1 MIKNTVIGIL
11 SFIILV
17 LAVGLYEVA
26 HKAPKEII
34 TTGIIYNNDTVRNI
48 IRFVQPSRTLP
59 FIKVKIN
66 GKDAYFL
73 LDTGASFTVI
83 DENQAAKY
91 KVRCTEIPDQ
101 EFKGIGGSNTLSE
114 TDLTSVEIEGKILIT
129 EFKASDL
136 GAVCTTLKNA
146 TGFSVVGILGSDFFE
161 RYGFVFD
168 YNKNTLFMSK

>member
-1 MIKNTVIGIL
+1 MIKNTAIGVL
-11 SFIILV
+11 CFIILV
-17 LAVGLYEVA
+17 LSVGLYQVA
-26 HKAPKEII
+26 HRAPKETV
-34 TTGIIYNNDTVRNI
+34 TTAIIYNSDTVRSV

-59 FIKVKIN
+59 FIKVKVN

-91 KVRCTEIPDQ
+91 KIRCTELPDQ

-114 TDLTSVEIEGKILIT
+114 TDLTSVEIDGKILIS

-136 GAVCTTLKNA
+136 GPVCTTLKNA
-146 TGFSVVGILGSDFFE
+146 TGFTVVGILGSDFFE